1 MIIEL
6 WILCAIVTA
15 VIATVRGGHSLRWLL
30 IGCILGPIGVLAA
43 VLMPSLKS
51 KEPEVAARRQSE
63 VDEMTK
69 PLRESDTKTISAK
82 PNDQ

>member
-15 VIATVRGGHSLRWLL
+15 VIAAVRGGHSLRWLL

-43 VLMPSLKS
+43 VLIPSLKS

-69 PLRESDTKTISAK
+69 PLRESDTKTSSAK